1 MQVTPYRGSDRTA
14 SPVPPVAYHDRM
26 ARADDAQLTAAGTA
40 LASAL
45 DRIGDRWSPQ
55 VVAALLAGPLRYGE
69 LQAGVAGIAP
79 NILADRLR
87 RLVADGLIVAS
98 AYAERPP
105 RFEYRLT
112 AEGRALAGALR
123 LLADW
128 GARHGGAEGRDHEIL
143 RHAACGT
150 ALEARWY
157 CPTCGDVVA
166 VDATDET
173 RRL

>member
-1 MQVTPYRGSDRTA
+1 VTST
-14 SPVPPVAYHDRM
+14 
-26 ARADDAQLTAAGTA
+26 
-40 LASAL
+40 
-45 DRIGDRWSPQ
+45 
-55 VVAALLAGPLRYGE
+55 
-69 LQAGVAGIAP
+69 
-79 NILADRLR
+79 
-87 RLVADGLIVAS
+87 

-128 GARHGGAEGRDHEIL
+128 GALHGGRAADHDADHDAL
-143 RHAACGT
+143 RHDACGS

-157 CPTCGDVVA
+157 CPTCDDVVN
-166 VDATDET
+166 VDALDEG

>member
-1 MQVTPYRGSDRTA
+1 
-14 SPVPPVAYHDRM
+14 M
-26 ARADDAQLTAAGTA
+26 ARADDVQQTAAGTP
-40 LASAL
+40 LAAAL

-55 VVAALLAGPLRYGE
+55 IVAALLAGPLRYGE

-87 RLVADGLIVAS
+87 RLEADGLIVAS

-128 GARHGGAEGRDHEIL
+128 GTRHGGAASADQAVL
-143 RHAACGT
+143 RHDACGT

-157 CPTCGDVVA
+157 CPTCGDVVD
-166 VDATDET
+166 VDALDGA

>member
-1 MQVTPYRGSDRTA
+1 V
-14 SPVPPVAYHDRM
+14 
-26 ARADDAQLTAAGTA
+26 ARADDPRRPAAPTP
-40 LASAL
+40 LAAAL

-55 VVAALLAGPLRYGE
+55 VVEALLAGPLRYGE
-69 LQAGVAGIAP
+69 LQAAVAGIAP

-87 RLVADGLIVAS
+87 RLEADGLLASS

-128 GARHGGAEGRDHEIL
+128 GALHGDGPATGHAAIRHE
-143 RHAACGT
+143 ACGT

-157 CPTCGDVVA
+157 CPTCGHVVDAAA
-166 VDATDET
+166 VDEA

>member
-1 MQVTPYRGSDRTA
+1 MRLTQAPA
-14 SPVPPVAYHDRM
+14 WVAYHSSM
-26 ARADDAQLTAAGTA
+26 ANPDHERQTAVSSPLAAA
-40 LASAL
+40 LE
-45 DRIGDRWSPQ
+45 RIGDRWSPRI
-55 VVAALLAGPLRYGE
+55 VEALLPGPLRFGE

-87 RLVADGLIVAS
+87 RLEADGLLS
-98 AYAERPP
+98 ATAYEERPP

-128 GARHGGAEGRDHEIL
+128 GARQADAGADDDRHL
-143 RHAACGT
+143 RHDACGT
-150 ALEARWY
+150 ILEARWF
-157 CPTCGDVVA
+157 CPTCGEVTEA
-166 VDATDET
+166 DAADGT